1 MTAAKEIPRRRRKP
15 YGAVLLLALLAALPL
30 LARLGSNKRGASE
43 PSLRVELRSW
53 VVFGQGRHL
62 YALVFPPDH
71 PRSIAAREEAHRTAP
86 PARSPALASMAQSP
100 ASPAA
105 IRPPD
110 PNPPT
115 AAEVQQA
122 ARIEYWRTGIRD
134 GYAPPSDDNL
144 ADRIAKVQAGTA
156 VRPML
161 GPADN
166 RLEAAYLVTP
176 AQAREL
182 ARDRVFQSRYLLLGP
197 NSTSALRAAFR
208 SAGLDL
214 PAHVVAGRGVLGE
227 FPGVDID
234 PGPEIAAE
242 GWSRIGLP
250 QGPEKPPAWLTRDL
264 HH

>member
-1 MTAAKEIPRRRRKP
+1 MTAANEIPRRRRSP
-15 YGAVLLLALLAALPL
+15 FGALLALLL
-30 LARLGSNKRGASE
+30 LAAIALLTRLGSNERGASE

-62 YALVFPPDH
+62 YALVFPADH
-71 PRSIAAREEAHRTAP
+71 PRSIAALREAQHAAP
-86 PARSPALASMAQSP
+86 QGRSPALASMTKRPSP
-100 ASPAA
+100 PAA

-134 GYAPPSDDNL
+134 GYAPPSDDSL

-182 ARDRVFQSRYLLLGP
+182 ARDRVFESRYLLLGP

-234 PGPEIAAE
+234 PGPEIAAD
-242 GWSRIGLP
+242 GWSRVGLP
-250 QGPEKPPAWLTRDL
+250 QGPEKTPAWLR
-264 HH
+264 

>member
-1 MTAAKEIPRRRRKP
+1 MVRNRWRT
-15 YGAVLLLALLAALPL
+15 LALVSACLAALFVLKPP
-30 LARLGSNKRGASE
+30 RRGAAPPDGST
-43 PSLRVELRSW
+43 LRVELRSW

-71 PRSIAAREEAHRTAP
+71 PRSIAAREEANRAAP
-86 PARSPALASMAQSP
+86 PARSPAFASMTKGPASLAS
-100 ASPAA
+100 

-242 GWSRIGLP
+242 GWSRVGLP
-250 QGPEKPPAWLTRDL
+250 QGPEKPPAWLAPPEPRRR
-264 HH
+264 